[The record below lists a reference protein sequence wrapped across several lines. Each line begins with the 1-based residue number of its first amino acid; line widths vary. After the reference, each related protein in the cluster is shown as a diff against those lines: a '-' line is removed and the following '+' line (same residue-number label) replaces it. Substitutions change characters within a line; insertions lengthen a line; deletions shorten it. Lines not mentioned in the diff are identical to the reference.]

1 MNGQEVGSLTE
12 LSQPISIGLPLPQ
25 PLQPAGRIVY
35 VVRSHDGKQERLAST
50 VENDVIRFATDQF
63 SEFAIM
69 SSNDLAYATVD
80 PIPDQTWTG
89 LERTPK
95 VRVTIMGPAGEET
108 LSEETDYELIYTD
121 NVEAGTATVTI
132 KGKND
137 FDGTSTTVTFRI
149 VKAEATTPPADPGS
163 TADGSGSTADDP
175 GNTADSSGSVTDD
188 SGSTADGSGSTV
200 DGSGSTTD
208 DPGSVTSFPA
218 TGDETPLALY
228 TWLLVL
234 SAGGLAAILFRR
246 EKQQ

>member
-35 VVRSHDGKQERLAST
+35 VVRSHEGKQERLAST
-50 VENDVIRFATDQF
+50 VENGVIRFATDQF

-80 PIPDQTWTG
+80 PIPNQTWTG
-89 LERTPK
+89 LERMPK
-95 VRVTIMGPAGEET
+95 VRVTITGPAGEET
-108 LSEETDYELIYTD
+108 LEEGTDYDLIYTD

-149 VKAEATTPPADPGS
+149 VKAEAEAITPPADPGS

-188 SGSTADGSGSTV
+188 SGSTADGFGN
-200 DGSGSTTD
+200 TTD

-218 TGDETPLALY
+218 TGDETPLTLY